1 MKKWNFFDV
10 VRDFGE
16 GNTEQEAEAVIVC
29 TQWVINNLHYR
40 RDLQSSIFSR
50 NSKDKLQ

>member
-1 MKKWNFFDV
+1 MKNWNFLDV

-16 GNTEQEAEAVIVC
+16 GSTEQEAEAVIVC
-29 TQWVINNLHYR
+29 TQWVINNLHYM
-40 RDLQSSIFSR
+40 RDLQSSILSR